1 MWFIDLERLDV
12 VTRLEHWFS
21 WSAIV
26 FVGLMVVCEG
36 VSHMLSERREQLLSR
51 PRTLSTRQFS
61 KLVTEL
67 QHLPRGRLGLCSPRT
82 RESEIFAH
90 QILDAFLKGG
100 WQANMVVS
108 DLRESELDSGVLFL
122 SYDGNTPPSN
132 PDFSAIEQA
141 FLTADISHKNV
152 RLPLQAAYTNGV
164 TTSDPVILIGK
175 RFEY

>member
-1 MWFIDLERLDV
+1 MRLLRRRSKKLSQSITLNV
-12 VTRLEHWFS
+12 V
-21 WSAIV
+21 I
-26 FVGLMVVCEG
+26 
-36 VSHMLSERREQLLSR
+36 
-51 PRTLSTRQFS
+51 
-61 KLVTEL
+61 
-67 QHLPRGRLGLCSPRT
+67 
-82 RESEIFAH
+82 
-90 QILDAFLKGG
+90 LKGG
-100 WQANMVVS
+100 WQAKMVVS

-122 SYDGNTPPSN
+122 SYEGNTPPSN